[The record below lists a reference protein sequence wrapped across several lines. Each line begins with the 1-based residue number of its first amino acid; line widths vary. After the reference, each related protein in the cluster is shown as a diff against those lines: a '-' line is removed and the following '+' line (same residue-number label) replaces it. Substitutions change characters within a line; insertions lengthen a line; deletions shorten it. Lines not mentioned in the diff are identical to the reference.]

1 MKHKVKRIID
11 FLETADTTCLD
22 AVVWCRD
29 DDETPL
35 WQGAIFDMPW
45 WVAQA
50 ELDYKVDNGVG
61 KPIEYRSILS
71 SDRAGFVFCV
81 K

>member
-11 FLETADTTCLD
+11 FLEVADLVGLD
-22 AVVWCRD
+22 AVVWSK
-29 DDETPL
+29 DEEEDPL
-35 WQGAIFDMPW
+35 WEGPIWDMPW

-50 ELDYKVDNGVG
+50 ELDYKADDHVG
-61 KPIEYRSILS
+61 KPIEYREVLRTN
-71 SDRAGFVFCV
+71 RAGFVIFV